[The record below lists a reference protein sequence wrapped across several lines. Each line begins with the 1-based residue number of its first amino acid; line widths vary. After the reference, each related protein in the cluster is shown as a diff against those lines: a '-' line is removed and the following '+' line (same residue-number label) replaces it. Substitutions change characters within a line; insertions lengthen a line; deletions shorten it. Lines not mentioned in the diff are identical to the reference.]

1 MSLFS
6 GFSPLHLAVLQGH
19 KDLARMLLNAG
30 ADINAMVGPCVTLSR
45 HWWRI
50 QFILSASTDIF
61 FSNQDIKSGQSP
73 LMHAVE
79 GNNADMVHFLIEV
92 MGVCAEKTVVSQLYV
107 IILVFLAAHQPHT
120 EIIILP
126 CR

>member
-1 MSLFS
+1 
-6 GFSPLHLAVLQGH
+6 
-19 KDLARMLLNAG
+19 
-30 ADINAMVGPCVTLSR
+30 
-45 HWWRI
+45 
-50 QFILSASTDIF
+50 
-61 FSNQDIKSGQSP
+61 
-73 LMHAVE
+73 MHAVE